1 MPRTERIIL
10 WAVIG
15 LLALASL
22 GQLTGHA
29 PATAVAVDGDTA
41 LGPAT
46 ALTLDAA
53 KEDGTALTL
62 RNEDDR
68 LAWGSHPQ
76 QRLWSIGAVHLGPI
90 LTQLLE
96 SETILEEK
104 QELTDELRGID
115 AEFQERLME
124 IQQEMDGV
132 DAEDAEAQEI
142 LQRGQ
147 MLYQEYQQ
155 FQQAAT
161 LRRQQMGATHLE
173 MAYREIT
180 AAVNVV
186 ADRLEIDL
194 VIRFIPP
201 DDEFVLTNEA
211 AAVDQIRLRSLL
223 RYPEACDITSDVL
236 EELNLEDN

>member
-22 GQLTGHA
+22 SQLTGHA
-29 PATAVAVDGDTA
+29 PATAVAVDADTA

-132 DAEDAEAQEI
+132 DAEDPEAQEI
-142 LQRGQ
+142 FQRGQ